1 MANYC
6 RQVRQLLE
14 KVQDNADYICSHR
27 QRASFGV
34 SSLQAVVSA
43 ELAPGPCG
51 QHCLRAAVGVWL
63 EFGGLP
69 G

>member
-14 KVQDNADYICSHR
+14 KVQDNADYICSRR
-27 QRASFGV
+27 QRASFSV

-43 ELAPGPCG
+43 GSTA
-51 QHCLRAAVGVWL
+51 
-63 EFGGLP
+63 
-69 G
+69 